1 MLLGLALLSIAL
13 ATLDAYTSYVRSARA
28 LVLQLVTPLYY
39 LAEAP
44 YTIGNNLN
52 ESLSTREKLLA
63 QLERQREELLALS
76 HTAQRYRTLKADNDR
91 MRVLLGSKAK
101 LPGSVLIAEI
111 VSVRS
116 TPSSHQVI
124 IDKGAADGLR
134 IGQAVLDAE
143 GLFGQL
149 VEVGATTSRVLL
161 LIDKDHAV
169 PVQVT
174 RNGARS
180 IAGGTGSRDSLV
192 LENVPVSMDITVGD
206 LLETSGL
213 GGRFPVG
220 YPVAEVMSVILDETA
235 AFAEVKVRPLART
248 NQSRFL
254 LVVFTADQDRI
265 NRLDDNL

>member
-13 ATLDAYTSYVRSARA
+13 ATLDAYTDYLRSTRA
-28 LVLQLVTPLYY
+28 LVLQIVTPVYY
-39 LAEAP
+39 IAEAL
-44 YTIGNNLN
+44 YLIGNSLN
-52 ESLSTREKLLA
+52 ESLSSRKNLLA
-63 QLERQREELLALS
+63 QLERQREQLLALS

-91 MRVLLGSKAK
+91 MRVLLGSKEK

-111 VSVRS
+111 VSARS

-124 IDKGAADGLR
+124 IDKGAADGLQV
-134 IGQAVLDAE
+134 GQAVLDAE

-149 VEVGATTSRVLL
+149 VEVGNTTSRVLL

-192 LENVPVSMDITVGD
+192 LENVPVSIDIMVGD

-220 YPVAEVMSVILDETA
+220 YPVAEVTSVVLDATSV
-235 AFAEVKVRPLART
+235 FAEVKVRPLART

-254 LVVFTADQDRI
+254 LVVFAADQKRSF
-265 NRLDDNL
+265 RLDEEV